1 MGKLQLLE
9 AAENS
14 SEASTCTGASAC
26 ALPCAQATDRPCRKS
41 KAWADVEC
49 DSASDLETCERETSV
64 GDTMSEV
71 SVDQSQTW
79 DGSEEAEVG
88 PRMSRS
94 KTWDFFEDDCN
105 SEVGT
110 AVDTE
115 VPVVGAT
122 ADAAVRQEG
131 ASPEPMANPAVC
143 AWFAGAMPVLQVWPV
158 QYPAAMQPQGAWVL
172 VPCSPAAPTGPVTTS
187 P

>member
-1 MGKLQLLE
+1 MGNEDTTIFWKSSRPQNSGKHQVSGFTRRRRALAMQRKLQLLE

-26 ALPCAQATDRPCRKS
+26 ALPCAQATERPCRKS

-49 DSASDLETCERETSV
+49 DSDSDLETCERETSV

-110 AVDTE
+110 AVDTV
-115 VPVVGAT
+115 VP
-122 ADAAVRQEG
+122 
-131 ASPEPMANPAVC
+131 
-143 AWFAGAMPVLQVWPV
+143 
-158 QYPAAMQPQGAWVL
+158 
-172 VPCSPAAPTGPVTTS
+172 
-187 P
+187 